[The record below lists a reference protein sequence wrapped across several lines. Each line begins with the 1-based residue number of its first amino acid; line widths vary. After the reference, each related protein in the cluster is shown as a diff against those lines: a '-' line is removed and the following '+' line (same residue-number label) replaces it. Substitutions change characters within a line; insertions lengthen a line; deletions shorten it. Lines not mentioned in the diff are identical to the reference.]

1 MIEENRYGCQ
11 PVVQDL
17 RTAPQKK
24 ASDMHYDPDVCYDSA
39 LLPGGRFD
47 SSLRQRVP
55 FCPRSRG
62 LSRGVGALQPPEP
75 FTQPGSPD
83 LVLTGVPTAQA
94 LSILS
99 TPPPPKLLRSNLRSY
114 SDTDDPVTLSPRIR

>member
-1 MIEENRYGCQ
+1 M
-11 PVVQDL
+11 
-17 RTAPQKK
+17 APE
-24 ASDMHYDPDVCYDSA
+24 SFSPFPYA
-39 LLPGGRFD
+39 LNSWVTVPL
-47 SSLRQRVP
+47 SSVMSVLILGDFETHVGRVP
-55 FCPRSRG
+55 QTWPHSDVSAFSVIFVLVCVRR
-62 LSRGVGALQPPEP
+62 ALPWSHI
-75 FTQPGSPD
+75 TD